1 MECLL
6 EWRVVPSAEAGF
18 YIVLSEESEQVRAES
33 LGSRVL
39 RRAKRQADYFA
50 LKAKRQSRAKGA
62 WRMVTFD
69 SKC

>member
-1 MECLL
+1 M
-6 EWRVVPSAEAGF
+6 VQSAEAGF
-18 YIVLSEESEQVRAES
+18 YIVES

-62 WRMVTFD
+62 WKMVTFG